1 MLKRAPAVCKEL
13 SHRLPQREVF
23 VIGDTKQGSCCV
35 DEVNAEH
42 YAAHCIV
49 HFGHSCHTM
58 PKRLPTY
65 YIYNTIQEEEG
76 EKEDDEAR
84 RLYDELRDWITKNG
98 VVMLIWDTNEPNKEM
113 EYGKALQYY
122 ASSLPSSSL
131 HVYVCKSCKEAVI
144 PNEDNTTTTTPTN
157 PTNSVSAEDYDQQQ
171 QKQQQKQRCV
181 SSSPIATPPLLSSSS
196 PQPIVIFMGDT
207 TTATTTTDAASS
219 MWYRLQL
226 HNPTIHTL
234 LMWDGSHLT

>member
-1 MLKRAPAVCKEL
+1 
-13 SHRLPQREVF
+13 
-23 VIGDTKQGSCCV
+23 
-35 DEVNAEH
+35 
-42 YAAHCIV
+42 
-49 HFGHSCHTM
+49 M

-98 VVMLIWDTNEPNKEM
+98 VGSTNNEVVMLIWDTNEPNKEM

-181 SSSPIATPPLLSSSS
+181 SSSPIATPPLLSSS

-207 TTATTTTDAASS
+207 TTTTATTTDSTSS
-219 MWYRLQL
+219 
-226 HNPTIHTL
+226 
-234 LMWDGSHLT
+234 